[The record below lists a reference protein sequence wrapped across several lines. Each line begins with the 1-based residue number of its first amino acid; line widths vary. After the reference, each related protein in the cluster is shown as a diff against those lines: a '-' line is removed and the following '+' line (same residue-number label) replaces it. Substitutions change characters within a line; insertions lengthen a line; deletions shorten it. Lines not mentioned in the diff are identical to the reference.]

1 MGFDD
6 GPDSL
11 PLGFFEPFGGEAK
24 PGGKPLLAPNPPS
37 ELIVGFHHSRLTI
50 DPVTVQETGRLMASF
65 RSNATGTPDRLFEDV
80 DEEVRRRF
88 SIPLGPSPQP
98 PIQLNRESHLEVIDV
113 SGPVFPIGDVPAR
126 GGGTDWIGLVAINR

>member
-11 PLGFFEPFGGEAK
+11 PLGSFEPFGGEAK

-65 RSNATGTPDRLFEDV
+65 RSNATGTPLHGARNRQPSE
-80 DEEVRRRF
+80 
-88 SIPLGPSPQP
+88 PLEACDPLRAPNS
-98 PIQLNRESHLEVIDV
+98 V
-113 SGPVFPIGDVPAR
+113 AR
-126 GGGTDWIGLVAINR
+126 TSSVE